1 LQINS
6 ICLIDKPF
14 AAMFKLNLK
23 IALRN
28 LWRNKTSSVINIIG
42 LAVGL
47 SACLMLLLYV
57 DYEMNFDRHFKD
69 SDKIYQVMTNFQDA
83 SGKITSTGS
92 VAGDGIA
99 MAIKNKIPEVDVIT
113 RIGGGDVSLIATK
126 QKAFKKVDL
135 FADPEILKVFNYE
148 FIAGDPSSALK
159 TPNSIILTSETAKL
173 LFGTTDVLNET
184 VRYQNNRDL
193 KVTGVIKN
201 LPSNTSLR
209 FDYLMPWSFYESTND
224 YVRNPGWG
232 NFNFLTMARVN
243 NPANIDLIN
252 AKVKKLFNENYT
264 AQKNQ
269 NFLFPLSDMH
279 LHGDFFN
286 GKSIGGSIERIYLF
300 IALAFGILLVASIN
314 FMNMATAKSERRAKE
329 VGIKKTIGAT
339 RSSLVTQFLTEAM
352 VLTIVAVLIAIIIV
366 EASLPLFNNLLG
378 INIIIGYTNTNY
390 WLGIISI
397 ALLTGLL
404 SGAYPALFLSS
415 FNPIQTLKKKT
426 ARAKLIPI
434 NLRQVLVIV
443 QFCFAIILIIATL
456 VIYKQ
461 MQFIKNRPIGYNI
474 NLLAELS
481 QDGELGG
488 KFELFKAQVLKTGA
502 VTAVNQSHQS
512 ITRVSNWFYG
522 FKWPGMEEKGKEIV
536 FNRLQTQYDFVKTS
550 GVELVAGRDFSRNFA
565 SDSAA
570 ILLSSTAVK
579 MMKLKDP
586 IGKMVNLLGNHLK
599 VIGIFKDFIW
609 DSPYHSGRQMVIN
622 FNKNEGGNIHL
633 RLNPANSLS
642 KNVEL
647 ISAVA
652 KNINPAYPVEIKL
665 VNDVYSK
672 KLQSEKILGILANLF
687 GGIAIL
693 ISCMGL
699 YGLVA
704 YSAEQRTKEFGV
716 RRVLGASVGNIM
728 KLLSVSFLKMVFVA
742 ACIAVPLAYY
752 LMNKWLTNFEF
763 RTTISLSVALM
774 SITGTAVIA
783 FLTVGFQSYKAAK
796 ANPVEA
802 LKYE

>member
-579 MMKLKDP
+579 VMKLKDP

-599 VIGIFKDFIW
+599 VIGI
-609 DSPYHSGRQMVIN
+609 
-622 FNKNEGGNIHL
+622 L
-633 RLNPANSLS
+633 
-642 KNVEL
+642 
-647 ISAVA
+647 
-652 KNINPAYPVEIKL
+652 
-665 VNDVYSK
+665 
-672 KLQSEKILGILANLF
+672 KILYGIPR
-687 GGIAIL
+687 IIL
-693 ISCMGL
+693 GDRWSLTLI
-699 YGLVA
+699 
-704 YSAEQRTKEFGV
+704 
-716 RRVLGASVGNIM
+716 
-728 KLLSVSFLKMVFVA
+728 KMREA
-742 ACIAVPLAYY
+742 
-752 LMNKWLTNFEF
+752 T
-763 RTTISLSVALM
+763 
-774 SITGTAVIA
+774 SIYV
-783 FLTVGFQSYKAAK
+783 
-796 ANPVEA
+796 
-802 LKYE
+802 